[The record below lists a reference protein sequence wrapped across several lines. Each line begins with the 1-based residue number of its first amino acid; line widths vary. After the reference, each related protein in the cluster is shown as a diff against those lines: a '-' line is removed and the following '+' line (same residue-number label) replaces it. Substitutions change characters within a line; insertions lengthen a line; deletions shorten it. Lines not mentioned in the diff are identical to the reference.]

1 MLLDFI
7 FDVALVVVGSMLI
20 LLVLFV
26 ALPGLALYVFRWGRV
41 SRNEE
46 DAPRSP

>member
-7 FDVALVVVGSMLI
+7 FDVVLVVVGSMLI

-26 ALPGLALYVFRWGRV
+26 ALPGIVLYAFRRWRV
-41 SRNEE
+41 SRNQE

>member
-7 FDVALVVVGSMLI
+7 FDVVLVVVASMLI

-26 ALPGLALYVFRWGRV
+26 ALPGLVLYAFRWWRVGRKEGEA
-41 SRNEE
+41 S
-46 DAPRSP
+46 